1 MIPCRWISLE
11 LSDTVAIQRRHQH
24 RRRNPD
30 RGYLHRHRH
39 VGSGPSRA
47 AFPLGLLST
56 YL

>member
-11 LSDTVAIQRRHQH
+11 LSDTVAIQRRNQH

-47 AFPLGLLST
+47 AFPQGLLST